1 MISLWLFK
9 MVKHR
14 FVSSSTIYIMK
25 LKTILISLFVL
36 ILIGLIGYRITSNKA
51 EAGKNNNKADKK
63 PPTMV
68 DAIVLSVKDFANV
81 ISLSGSIEANE
92 NVEIRSEVS
101 GIVEQIY
108 FTEGTNVNK
117 GQVLLKVNDI
127 ELRAQLSQATTKQNL
142 ASENERRAKLLLQ
155 KEAISQEE
163 YDIASAEFRSLKAQ
177 SQLIQAQI
185 AKTSIR
191 APFSGRIGLR
201 NISPGTYVT
210 PSTLITKLVSSNQV
224 KISFS
229 IPEKYATGV
238 ENNTIV
244 KITMPNS
251 SESFSAKIYAIDPE
265 IEIATRTLKVRAIAD
280 NPSNKLIAGTFAT
293 VELPLKNIKDAI
305 LVPTE
310 AVIPIQNGKVV
321 YIASNGKAKEVKI
334 ETLTRTDKDVVVTS
348 GIKAGDTL
356 VVSGVM
362 AIKNDAEIKVKIKES
377 K

>member
-1 MISLWLFK
+1 
-9 MVKHR
+9 
-14 FVSSSTIYIMK
+14 MK
-25 LKTILISLFVL
+25 LKTILITLFVL
-36 ILIGLIGYRITSNKA
+36 IIIGLIGYRITTNAATS
-51 EAGKNNNKADKK
+51 GKNTNKADKK

-68 DAIVLSVKDFANV
+68 DAIVLSEKDFANV

-280 NPSNKLIAGTFAT
+280 NPANKLIAGTFAT
-293 VELPLKNIKDAI
+293 VELPLKNIKNAI

-321 YIASNGKAKEVKI
+321 YIATNGKAKEMKI
-334 ETLTRTDKDVVVTS
+334 ETLTRTAKDVVVTS

-362 AIKNDAEIKVKIKES
+362 AIKNDSDIQIKIKES

>member
-1 MISLWLFK
+1 MLSI
-9 MVKHR
+9 
-14 FVSSSTIYIMK
+14 IYIMK
-25 LKTILISLFVL
+25 LKTILITLFVL
-36 ILIGLIGYRITSNKA
+36 ILIGLIGYRITTNAATS
-51 EAGKNNNKADKK
+51 GKNTNKADKK

-68 DAIVLSVKDFANV
+68 DAIVLSEKDFANV

-280 NPSNKLIAGTFAT
+280 NPANKLIAGTFAT
-293 VELPLKNIKDAI
+293 VELPLKNIKNAI

-321 YIASNGKAKEVKI
+321 YIATNGKAKEMKI
-334 ETLTRTDKDVVVTS
+334 ETLTRTAKDVVVTS

-362 AIKNDAEIKVKIKES
+362 AIKNDSDIQIKIKES

>member
-1 MISLWLFK
+1 
-9 MVKHR
+9 
-14 FVSSSTIYIMK
+14 MK
-25 LKTILISLFVL
+25 IKTISITLIALTIV
-36 ILIGLIGYRITSNKA
+36 GLIGYRISKNSA
-51 EAGKNNNKADKK
+51 ESEKNDKKGDKK
-63 PPTMV
+63 PPLTV
-68 DAIVLSVKDFANV
+68 TAIVVSSKDFSNA

-163 YDIASAEFRSLKAQ
+163 YDIASAEFRGLKAQ

-280 NPSNKLIAGTFAT
+280 NPANKLIAGTFAT
-293 VELPLKNIKDAI
+293 VELPLKNIKNAI

-348 GIKAGDTL
+348 GVKAGDTL

-362 AIKNDAEIKVKIKES
+362 AIKNDSDIQIKIKES